1 MMMRQLKQILTLL
14 MTIVLTGTLSA
25 QTSVSAK
32 ADNDLKEFESQYHAG
47 ANSTQLYET
56 LYSAYK
62 GYLYVIETNPNDRTA
77 LAGLRK
83 IYPYMING
91 TVFYSSNNN
100 NTRAYDFAT
109 AYIDMPTLPAFKKE
123 RFSRD
128 NQYPQFCYFAAT
140 IAYNN
145 KQYDD
150 AIKYY
155 KFYIESGDKIYL
167 EKSMTSLKNTYY
179 LKITDNFKNKDFSPQ
194 TEQIIN
200 ELLELDPNN
209 IGGLFNKAILLNK
222 KGDLKNAV
230 QVYERLYRMKPNEL
244 SICRNYALTSF
255 KYANELI
262 NENDQY
268 QAKKHLETSAYI
280 FGLLADN
287 TSDENTPVYRQG
299 HNQAKEMLSKLSDV
313 KGKYYASTGQT
324 PHTNST
330 PSASSNY
337 TSTRTQT
344 PVSKHEYIAFSE
356 LPSFIEYAKKFV
368 EDGVNSWQ
376 KKDDYETMNEYK
388 ARVTEQSREVK
399 KKQLAK
405 AAENNYIAEYG
416 SRISLDNLR
425 LEKYDADNG
434 VFLITSP
441 DFGNMLL
448 PVPRANN
455 EARSF
460 EQQWGTV
467 KIENPQYC
475 IANDKLALSQLSFR
489 TNTGKRYTYN
499 NEAQLTYNN
508 TTIEYRFEEVD
519 VNGLIAN
526 DNQPTSGA
534 TIVNNNVSVGK
545 SDVDID
551 IPETNKTN
559 ENLFAVIFANENY
572 RRESKV
578 SFAHNDGT
586 AFKNYCIKTLGC
598 PENNVHF
605 VKDAT
610 LNDFIAETDWVT
622 KIAEAYD
629 GEAQILL
636 YYAGHGVPDEASK
649 SAYLLPTDGMASNIR
664 SGYKLDDLYATLGN
678 LPAKSVTVF
687 LDACFSGAQRSGG
700 PMESKKDS
708 RAPII
713 KAKASIPQGKMVV
726 LSAATGD
733 ETAFPY
739 KEHQHGMFTYF
750 LLKKLKESNG
760 EATYGELA
768 DYITKNVTRNSLRI
782 NNKSQTPTATAS
794 PAVTE
799 DEWKKWKLR
808 N

>member
-1 MMMRQLKQILTLL
+1 MKTLRIFTLIFILGSA
-14 MTIVLTGTLSA
+14 GTLFA
-25 QTSVSAK
+25 QSSVLAQANNALSQ
-32 ADNDLKEFESQYHAG
+32 FESQYHAG
-47 ANSTQLYET
+47 ANNSQLYET
-56 LYSAYK
+56 LYSAYE
-62 GYLYVIETNPNDRTA
+62 GYLNTAEKNPNDRTA

-91 TVFYSSNNN
+91 AVFYSSSNNN
-100 NTRAYDFAT
+100 ARAYDFAT

-128 NQYPQFCYFAAT
+128 NQYPQFCYFAGN

-145 KQYDD
+145 KQYDE
-150 AIKYY
+150 AIRYY
-155 KFYIESGDKIYL
+155 KFYLESGDKAYL
-167 EKSMTSLKNTYY
+167 EKSRLFLENSYY
-179 LKITDNFKNKDFSPQ
+179 AKINHGIKNKDFSEA
-194 TEQIIN
+194 EQIVD
-200 ELLELDPNN
+200 ELLILDPNN
-209 IGGLFNKAILLNK
+209 IKALSVKAKFLDE
-222 KGDLKNAV
+222 KGDLKSAV
-230 QVYERLYRMKPNEL
+230 QVYERLYKMKPNEL
-244 SICRNYALTSF
+244 SICQNYALTSF
-255 KYANELI
+255 KYANQLI

-268 QAKKHLETSAYI
+268 QAKKYLETSAYI
-280 FGLLADN
+280 FGLLANN
-287 TSDENTPVYRQG
+287 TSDKNTPIYKQG
-299 HNQAKEMLSKLSDV
+299 HNQAKEMLSQIGNS
-313 KGKYYASTGQT
+313 KGKYYAST
-324 PHTNST
+324 ST
-330 PSASSNY
+330 PTRTNGTPSISSNY
-337 TSTRTQT
+337 TSSHNSRPQAQ
-344 PVSKHEYIAFSE
+344 VSKQDYIAFSE
-356 LPSFIEYAKKFV
+356 LPSFAEYAKKFV

-388 ARVTEQSREVK
+388 ARVTDQAKEVK
-399 KKQLAK
+399 IKQLAQV
-405 AAENNYIAEYG
+405 AENNYIAEYG

-455 EARSF
+455 EARTF

-475 IANDKLALSQLSFR
+475 IANDKLALAQLSFR

-519 VNGLIAN
+519 VDGLIAN
-526 DNQPTSGA
+526 NNQPSSGA
-534 TIVNNNVSVGK
+534 TIVNNSVSVGK
-545 SDVDID
+545 SDVDVD
-551 IPETNKTN
+551 IPVANKKN

-598 PENNVHF
+598 PESNVHF

-610 LNDFIAETDWVT
+610 LNDFIAETDWV
-622 KIAEAYD
+622 KQIADAYD

-713 KAKASIPQGKMVV
+713 KAKTSVPQGKMVV

-733 ETAFPY
+733 ETAYPY

-760 EATYGELA
+760 EASYGELA
-768 DYITKNVTRNSLRI
+768 DYINKNVTRNSIRI

-794 PAVTE
+794 PTVTE
-799 DEWKKWKLR
+799 DEWRKWKFR